1 MDAAIEIRRGVEA
14 ERLLSEPLL
23 LEAFATI
30 EQEFTDAW
38 KASPARDPEGREKLY
53 LSLKL
58 LARLKAHIE
67 SVATTG
73 KMAKKSL
80 SQSARESLGLSAS
93 QP

>member
-1 MDAAIEIRRGVEA
+1 MDAEIEIRRGIEA

-23 LEAFATI
+23 AEAFATI

-38 KASPARDPEGREKLY
+38 KASPARDPEGREKLWM
-53 LSLKL
+53 SLKL
-58 LARLKAHIE
+58 LARVKAHME

-80 SQSARESLGLSAS
+80 GQAALESLGLKPSL
-93 QP
+93 P